1 MNYFHNEKYVWI
13 LPERT
18 GSRAIGQL
26 LNFWIGQRYVTGQI
40 KEIGRKKNV
49 RGDYVQF
56 YSHDWDYNCK
66 DIQDYTFCLLVRNPY
81 ARILSYYKSIF
92 KKTTCNGGECRYT
105 FKEFIEILLVKNK
118 HIWHLDYENVFDKT
132 KIDYIIH
139 LENIEEE
146 LMHIPI
152 IQNKYTESE
161 EFRKEWDRVIKN
173 NIFDKESKNNHTKI
187 SEEDAEIIYDCFP
200 KQFELFGYS
209 KDSWLHL

>member
-26 LNFWIGQRYVTGQI
+26 LNFWVGYRYVTGQI

-56 YSHDWDYNCK
+56 YSHDWDSRCE

-81 ARILSYYKSIF
+81 TRILSYYKSIF

-105 FKEFIEILLVKNK
+105 LKEFIEILLVKNK

-146 LMHIPI
+146 LMQVPI

-161 EFRKEWDRVIKN
+161 EFCKEWDRVIKN

-187 SEEDAEIIYDCFP
+187 SEEDAQIIYDCFP